1 MDPNFE
7 VRRRAYN
14 LYLEGKGY
22 KATAKQ
28 LGLSE
33 STVRDWFRRFKV
45 GAFDTLLSS
54 TATTRRYPQETI
66 DRVIKLREEGK
77 SWTEILALT
86 LVPIGTA
93 KNWVRR
99 HKQNQ

>member
-1 MDPNFE
+1 MEPNFE

-14 LYLEGKGY
+14 LHLEGKGY
-22 KATAKQ
+22 KAAAKQ

-54 TATTRRYPQETI
+54 KTTTRRYPQEMI
-66 DRVIKLREEGK
+66 DQVIKLREEGR
-77 SWTEILALT
+77 SWTEILAAT
-86 LVPIGTA
+86 HVPIGTA

-99 HKQNQ
+99 HKLNK